1 MTDDQNSQKMLVDC
15 THIVDIEFCVHG
27 RRIYSTVDVF
37 TVICMRNNAIIWKN
51 YHPSYLFPFEW
62 FINNE
67 LN

>member
-1 MTDDQNSQKMLVDC
+1 MTDDQNSQKMLW
-15 THIVDIEFCVHG
+15 IVLILSMLNLVLT

-37 TVICMRNNAIIWKN
+37 TVICMTNNTIIWKN
-51 YHPSYLFPFEW
+51 YHPSYPLPSEW

>member
-15 THIVDIEFCVHG
+15 THIVNQLNLALT

-51 YHPSYLFPFEW
+51 YHPSYLTSVP
-62 FINNE
+62 NGS
-67 LN
+67 